1 MDRDRLDN
9 GPRINPDM
17 TILDIISRYR
27 QTEAVF
33 KQYDEKA
40 GVCLCCHALFS
51 SLKDV
56 ADKYCLDLEE
66 MTAVLKAVIKDSKK
80 QKGQSIS

>member
-1 MDRDRLDN
+1 MDKDQPNNRS
-9 GPRINPDM
+9 RINPDM
-17 TILDIISRYR
+17 TILDIVSRYR
-27 QTEAVF
+27 QAEAVF
-33 KQYDEKA
+33 KRYDEKA

-66 MTAVLKAVIKDSKK
+66 MMAELKAIIGDGK
-80 QKGQSIS
+80 